1 MYSDSDLDNAVSAGA
16 ISPDAAAAFR
26 AFLVKQQHAPL
37 ADEEHFRLLSGF
49 NDIFVAI
56 ASVLMLVAVGW
67 LGGNIALPLGGAA
80 VAATAWALGEY
91 FTRTRRLALPSII
104 YLVAFVGGVFAMTMT
119 ALEPDGNLTADDGPI
134 AALKFALAGVVA
146 AGAAFAHWRR
156 FKVPITVAAGSAALI
171 ATVFGIALAIAPQ
184 IREAALWV
192 MFAAGIAVFVFAMRW
207 DMSDRERVTR
217 RSDVAFWLHLLAA
230 PLIVHPLF
238 QTFGVFSNTVF
249 IGGAII
255 VVLTYVL
262 LGLIAL
268 IIDRRALMVS
278 GLAYVLAAIGA
289 LFEKL
294 GAIGL
299 NLALTALVI
308 GSALLLLSAFWQK
321 ARGILIEQLPANWRA
336 RLPAARDMTMA
347 VRA

>member
-1 MYSDSDLDNAVSAGA
+1 MYTDSDLDNAVSAGA
-16 ISPDAAAAFR
+16 LSPDAAAAFR
-26 AFLVKQQHAPL
+26 AFLAGQQQAPL

-104 YLVAFVGGVFAMTMT
+104 YLIAFVGGIFAMTMT
-119 ALEPDGNLTADDGPI
+119 ALEPDGNVSGDDGPLT
-134 AALKFALAGVVA
+134 ALKFALAGVVA

-171 ATVFGIALAIAPQ
+171 ATLFGIALAIAPE
-184 IREAALWV
+184 IRDAALWV
-192 MFAAGIAVFVFAMRW
+192 MFTAGIAVFVFAMRW
-207 DMSDRERVTR
+207 DMSDRERITR

-238 QTFGVFSNTVF
+238 KTFGVFSNTVD
-249 IGGAII
+249 IGGAVI

-262 LGLIAL
+262 LALIAL

-294 GAIGL
+294 GAIGF
-299 NLALTALVI
+299 NLALTGLVI

-321 ARGILIEQLPANWRA
+321 ARGMLLELLPADWRQ
-336 RLPAARDMTMA
+336 RLPAAREAMA
-347 VRA
+347 PARA